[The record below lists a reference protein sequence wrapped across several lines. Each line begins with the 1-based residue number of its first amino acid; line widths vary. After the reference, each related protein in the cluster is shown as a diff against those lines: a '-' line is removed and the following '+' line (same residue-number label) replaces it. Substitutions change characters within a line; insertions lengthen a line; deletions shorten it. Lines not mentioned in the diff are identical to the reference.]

1 MRILVVDDE
10 IAMRVAL
17 VESLRSEGYQVE
29 GAEDGEEGLEKAF
42 ASEFDLILLDVM
54 MPRIDGFT
62 ACAEM
67 RKRGLKTPV
76 LILTARGM
84 VDDRVKGL
92 DSGAD
97 DYLVKPFSLKEL
109 LARVRALTRRKER
122 DDIPEGAT
130 IGDAIINLKDR
141 TCVVEE
147 QELDLNSKECGILE
161 LLLVSRGEVV
171 SRDQFLDEV
180 WEYHANP
187 TSRTVDNFI
196 AELRKK
202 LGKKGAAKLKTVRG
216 EGYRLAN

>member
-10 IAMRVAL
+10 VAMRVAL
-17 VESLRSEGYQVE
+17 VESLRSEGYQVVS
-29 GAEDGEEGLEKAF
+29 ANDGEEAIETAL
-42 ASEFDLILLDVM
+42 SQEFDLVLLDVM
-54 MPRIDGFT
+54 MPKIDGYS

-67 RKRGLKTPV
+67 RKRGLKIPV
-76 LILTARGM
+76 LMLTARGM

-122 DDIPEGAT
+122 EDVPEQARVGEAEV
-130 IGDAIINLKDR
+130 NLKSR
-141 TCVVEE
+141 TCVVGDE
-147 QELDLNSKECGILE
+147 QHELNAKECGILE
-161 LLLVSRGEVV
+161 LLLSCRGETV
-171 SRDQFLDEV
+171 SRDRFLDEV
-180 WEYHANP
+180 WGYNANP

-202 LGKKGAAKLKTVRG
+202 IGPEGAASLKTVRG
-216 EGYRLAN
+216 EGYRLD

>member
-10 IAMRVAL
+10 VAMRVAL
-17 VESLRSEGYQVE
+17 VESLRSEGYQV
-29 GAEDGEEGLEKAF
+29 AAAKDGEEALETALTQ
-42 ASEFDLILLDVM
+42 EFDLVLLDVM
-54 MPRIDGFT
+54 MPKIDGYS

-67 RKRGLKTPV
+67 RKRGLKAPV
-76 LILTARGM
+76 LMLTARGM

-122 DDIPEGAT
+122 EDIPEKAK
-130 IGDAIINLKDR
+130 IGEAEINLRAR
-141 TCVVEE
+141 TCIVGGE
-147 QELDLNSKECGILE
+147 QHELNPKECGILE
-161 LLLVSRGEVV
+161 LLLSCRGTDV
-171 SRDQFLDEV
+171 SRDRFLDEV

-202 LGKKGAAKLKTVRG
+202 LGAKGAAELKTVRG
-216 EGYRLAN
+216 KGYRLD